1 MMRKLFVIITLF
13 VSVQSWAQKDKVIGN
28 MKRFHELIVEK
39 RFYFDQYIHKDLS
52 YGHSNGWVEKA
63 DEFANNLRNNIITYH
78 SFKEDSVT
86 AEVDKKI
93 AHIRFIADIDVT
105 LRGVRST
112 HKLRVIEVWVRR
124 GNSWL
129 LFARQAVRYI

>member
-1 MMRKLFVIITLF
+1 MRKLFCIITFF

-52 YGHSNGWVEKA
+52 YGHSNGWVENA
-63 DEFANNLRNNIITYH
+63 DEFANNLRNSVITYH

-86 AEVDKKI
+86 AAVDKKM

-112 HKLRVIEVWVRR
+112 HKLRVLEVWVRK
-124 GNSWL
+124 GSSWL
-129 LFARQAVRYI
+129 LFVRQAVRYI